1 MFPDTNRSVRFHKI
15 SDFYT
20 LAVLIQTFEAEGLV
34 LTDRRRNKLAWD
46 ILVAFGTGVDQVA
59 EALRTLQIKKL
70 EPGQDLCRDYLQ
82 TVKEGVDSLLNRRK
96 REQILRGLIG
106 SLFEVKAV
114 DRLFTPEQ
122 RRIIWH
128 TADVRACADCREIKE
143 LTWDD
148 FTSITLGRIRRA
160 VRRSWPTRR
169 LGVHCTIAKR
179 EQRI

>member
-1 MFPDTNRSVRFHKI
+1 MFPDINRSVRFHKI

-20 LAVLIQTFEAEGLV
+20 LAVLIQKFEAEGLV

-106 SLFEVKAV
+106 SLFSGTAA
-114 DRLFTPEQ
+114 DHLAHGGRSGLRRLPRNQ
-122 RRIIWH
+122 RI
-128 TADVRACADCREIKE
+128 D
-143 LTWDD
+143 
-148 FTSITLGRIRRA
+148 LGRLPP
-160 VRRSWPTRR
+160 RSRQAAFEGR
-169 LGVHCTIAKR
+169 SDGVG
-179 EQRI
+179 QRGA